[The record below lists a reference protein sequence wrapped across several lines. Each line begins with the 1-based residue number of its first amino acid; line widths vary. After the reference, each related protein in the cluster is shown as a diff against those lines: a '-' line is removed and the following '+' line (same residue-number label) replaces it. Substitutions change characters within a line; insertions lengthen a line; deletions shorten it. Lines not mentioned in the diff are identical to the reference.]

1 MSKRNKACL
10 IIILIIAVGMVAI
23 IISTVKAFKKGVS
36 FLFEKQSIQEISISG
51 ISKNKIAKIN
61 MIGEITS
68 ESSDFAFVNEIS
80 ANEIIKQLDR
90 AQSSID
96 IKAVILDIN
105 SPGGGVVASDLIYR
119 KILQLRKEK
128 PVIAL
133 FEDTAASG
141 AYYIAS
147 AANYI
152 VAHPDSITGSIG
164 VIMTLPD
171 LQELYEKK
179 LGIKFNVI
187 KSGTFKDIGS
197 NSRSLKNSEREIL
210 QGLIDEA
217 YDHFISA
224 IAVGR
229 SMNKSKIK
237 KLADGRVYSG
247 TQAQKNGLVDA
258 LGILDDAVK
267 KAKDLANISDY
278 QLIEYQKP
286 FNGLQ
291 DLLNSTIQQ
300 IIPSIKMPAFEY
312 LWKP

>member
-10 IIILIIAVGMVAI
+10 IIILIIAVGMVAF

-224 IAVGR
+224 IAGGR